1 MNALF
6 SRLNLVMINMIYHN
20 TYYITNVKS
29 LTNENEDA
37 K

>member
-6 SRLNLVMINMIYHN
+6 LRLNLVMTNAIYHN

-29 LTNENEDA
+29 LTNKNEDA